1 VHPGCSRSGPPP
13 ASTLARPHLGDG
25 RLRRLSNL
33 ARPPRLPRRVEPSA
47 GRGRQPRH
55 GCAPR
60 SPPPPSR
67 RTPPGPRPRRCGRR
81 GPAEKPSEPWP
92 SEARSRSPAP
102 AAAPRGRRHG
112 QRTPRSVAHGAPG
125 APLPSGRTATRRR
138 ADPNQFSL
146 GVPPT
151 GLPAKSF
158 GILALPWWP
167 MAGRGIPSGWAARHG
182 IAGWPAHAGCGC
194 MGGFSCT
201 NGSTRLRPRPP
212 RGGCRR
218 QEDGWHGARLRFR
231 SWQVPA
237 RRPAHYGAG
246 RWRGWLPSGHGLSWA
261 CAHLLSESRALRM
274 NRFFLACP
282 ALRVGVAAWR
292 KARWPSATWRS
303 ARSPSVFHVQ
313 RHRRSRGTTTASG
326 IGLRRAPPPRLAAV
340 VVAGSRGLSVPSFTS
355 ACRHQLNG
363 ISCCTP
369 ILTLNPHNV

>member
-1 VHPGCSRSGPPP
+1 MGVHQGLHHPHRGEPLR
-13 ASTLARPHLGDG
+13 ARDPVGVEGAD
-25 RLRRLSNL
+25 LRRS
-33 ARPPRLPRRVEPSA
+33 RPNH
-47 GRGRQPRH
+47 GRQ
-55 GCAPR
+55 
-60 SPPPPSR
+60 
-67 RTPPGPRPRRCGRR
+67 
-81 GPAEKPSEPWP
+81 K
-92 SEARSRSPAP
+92 P
-102 AAAPRGRRHG
+102 AAGLQHLQQPPRGRRHG
-112 QRTPRSVAHGAPG
+112 QRTPRSVAHRAPG
-125 APLPSGRTATRRR
+125 PPLPSGRTATRRR
-138 ADPNQFSL
+138 ADPHQFSL

-158 GILALPWWP
+158 GILALPWSP

-292 KARWPSATWRS
+292 KAQWPSATWRS
-303 ARSPSVFHVQ
+303 VRSPSVFHVQ
-313 RHRRSRGTTTASG
+313 RH
-326 IGLRRAPPPRLAAV
+326 
-340 VVAGSRGLSVPSFTS
+340 
-355 ACRHQLNG
+355 
-363 ISCCTP
+363 
-369 ILTLNPHNV
+369 